1 MKLEE
6 FLDACEK
13 QLRRVEDVVNRPL
26 ILEAE
31 LVELD
36 HLLRNEWPAAIIEI
50 KDMAHE
56 PKVRE
61 KITMIFKK
69 IKKLENNTK
78 TRISFFDGIEDF
90 MQQTNNR

>member
-1 MKLEE
+1 MELEE

-36 HLLRNEWPAAIIEI
+36 HLLRNEWPAAIIKI
-50 KDMAHE
+50 KDVAHK